1 MILIVC
7 LDDRNGM
14 CFNHRRQSQDRLLRE
29 RVLEETAGATL
40 WMTAYS
46 ARQFAPL
53 PPHIQVAEDPLDRA
67 GPGEFCFVETADPA
81 PWQDRLEQVLLYR
94 WNRVYPA
101 DVRST
106 LDLSGFRLDR
116 QREFAGSSHPTI
128 TEERYIP
135 CEN

>member
-14 CFNHRRQSQDRLLRE
+14 GFNHRRQSQDRLLRA
-29 RVLEETAGATL
+29 RVLDRTAGAKL
-40 WMTAYS
+40 WMNDYS

-53 PPHIQVAEDPLDRA
+53 APHIQVAEDFLDRA
-67 GPGEFCFVETADPA
+67 GPGDFCFVETTDPA
-81 PWQDRLEQVLLYR
+81 PWRDRLEQVILYR
-94 WNRVYPA
+94 WHRVYPA
-101 DVRST
+101 DLRMA
-106 LDLSGFRLDR
+106 LDLSGFRLDG
-116 QREFAGSSHPTI
+116 QTDFAGSSHPII